1 MSSILSP
8 KSNNFNAVRLLAAL
22 LVIYAHSYAFT
33 GQAEWVARKSG
44 VTHAGELSVVVFFF
58 ISGALITKSLDG
70 GRSIGGYAIKRVMR
84 IYPALILCC
93 FLVPYVFSWMF
104 GGASFSEI
112 LGSKEALKYFTTN
125 SLGVWSLYFVPGVF
139 ETHPDKALNGSL
151 WSITLEL
158 RLYLALGV
166 LSLLGLMKEKSVQCL
181 VLLFLILCL
190 ALVPDK
196 VPLLGSNPALYGTP
210 AYPAFSIIFLV
221 GGLFYLLEDKIAF
234 RPVALIIF
242 FAVVMIWANKAGFVD
257 LKRFV
262 IFGLSIAVAMWL
274 ATLGPLVRR
283 LPIMHDYSYGVYL
296 YGWPSQQIAYSIL
309 VDFRV
314 HPTALAI
321 SAIAMPLALLLAALS
336 WHLLERPSLNFGHR
350 FARQLDDAQLKFK
363 WRSAPGPATAAA
375 AGAANDNLE
384 AGYAAATEQAAQR

>member
-58 ISGALITKSLDG
+58 ISGALITKSLDSS
-70 GRSIGGYAIKRVMR
+70 RSIGGYAVKRVMR

-104 GGASFSEI
+104 GGASFTEI
-112 LGSKEALKYFTTN
+112 LGSKDALNYFITN
-125 SLGVWSLYFVPGVF
+125 SLGVWNLYFVPGVF
-139 ETHPDKALNGSL
+139 ESHPDKALNGSL

-166 LSLLGLMKEKSVQCL
+166 LSLLGLMKDKSVQCV

-190 ALVPDK
+190 AFVPEK

-221 GGLFYLLEDKIAF
+221 GGLFYVLEDKLEF
-234 RPVALIIF
+234 RPVAMIIF
-242 FAVVMIWANKAGFVD
+242 FTVLMLWAHKAGFVD

-274 ATLGPLVRR
+274 ATLGPLVKRF
-283 LPIMHDYSYGVYL
+283 PITHDYSYGVYL

-309 VDFRV
+309 VDFQVR
-314 HPTALAI
+314 PTAIAI
-321 SAIAMPLALLLAALS
+321 TAIAMPLALLLAALS
-336 WHLLERPSLNFGHR
+336 WHLLEKPGLNFGHR
-350 FARQLDDAQLKFK
+350 FARRLDDARLRFK
-363 WRSAPGPATAAA
+363 WRPESAPIAVT
-375 AGAANDNLE
+375 GAVNTNLE
-384 AGYAAATEQAAQR
+384 GGCAATSPQAARR

>member
-1 MSSILSP
+1 MSSVLLP

-58 ISGALITKSLDG
+58 ISGALITKSLDSS
-70 GRSIGGYAIKRVMR
+70 RSIGGYAVKRVMR

-104 GGASFSEI
+104 GGAKFTEI
-112 LGSKEALKYFTTN
+112 LASKDALNYFITN
-125 SLGVWSLYFVPGVF
+125 SLGVWNLYFVPGIF
-139 ETHPDKALNGSL
+139 ENHPEKALNGSL

-166 LSLLGLMKEKSVQCL
+166 LSLLGLMKDKSMQCL
-181 VLLFLILCL
+181 VFLFLILCL
-190 ALVPDK
+190 ALIPDK
-196 VPLLGSNPALYGTP
+196 VPLLGNNPALYGTP
-210 AYPAFSIIFLV
+210 AYPAFSIIFLI
-221 GGLFYLLEDKIAF
+221 GGLFYVLEDKIEF
-234 RPVALIIF
+234 RPVAMIIF
-242 FAVVMIWANKAGFVD
+242 FAVLMLWAHKAGFVD

-274 ATLGPLVRR
+274 ATLGPLIKR
-283 LPIMHDYSYGVYL
+283 LPITHDYSYGVYL

-309 VDFRV
+309 VDFQVR
-314 HPTALAI
+314 PTAIAVT
-321 SAIAMPLALLLAALS
+321 AIAMPLALLLAALS
-336 WHLLERPSLNFGHR
+336 WHLLEKPSLNFGHR
-350 FARQLDDAQLKFK
+350 FARRLDDARLRFK
-363 WRSAPGPATAAA
+363 LRSGSAQAAA
-375 AGAANDNLE
+375 AGTADANLE
-384 AGYAAATEQAAQR
+384 GGYAATSPQAARR

>member
-1 MSSILSP
+1 M
-8 KSNNFNAVRLLAAL
+8 
-22 LVIYAHSYAFT
+22 
-33 GQAEWVARKSG
+33 
-44 VTHAGELSVVVFFF
+44 
-58 ISGALITKSLDG
+58 
-70 GRSIGGYAIKRVMR
+70 
-84 IYPALILCC
+84 
-93 FLVPYVFSWMF
+93 
-104 GGASFSEI
+104 
-112 LGSKEALKYFTTN
+112 
-125 SLGVWSLYFVPGVF
+125 
-139 ETHPDKALNGSL
+139 
-151 WSITLEL
+151 
-158 RLYLALGV
+158 
-166 LSLLGLMKEKSVQCL
+166 
-181 VLLFLILCL
+181 
-190 ALVPDK
+190 
-196 VPLLGSNPALYGTP
+196 
-210 AYPAFSIIFLV
+210 
-221 GGLFYLLEDKIAF
+221 
-234 RPVALIIF
+234 
-242 FAVVMIWANKAGFVD
+242 D